1 MLENYAFSGV
11 PHKPI
16 SYIDQGTKLT
26 CQCGYE
32 WIENRF
38 PEYDKL
44 VCPRCQRRQI
54 ERDRSNLVQSSTS
67 TKPIKSSAQQS
78 QIDEIME
85 LLINESILELK
96 ILCFLYSYS
105 LQWNVVL
112 LQVCD

>member
-38 PEYDKL
+38 PEYDKQ

-54 ERDRSNLVQSSTS
+54 ERDRRNLVNLPRQPSHQDRQLSNHRLM
-67 TKPIKSSAQQS
+67 K
-78 QIDEIME
+78 
-85 LLINESILELK
+85 
-96 ILCFLYSYS
+96 
-105 LQWNVVL
+105 
-112 LQVCD
+112 

>member
-1 MLENYAFSGV
+1 MIKAHQCLIQKTAYILKSKKMLENYAFSGV

-38 PEYDKL
+38 PVYDQV
-44 VCPRCQRRQI
+44 VCPTCERRQI
-54 ERDRSNLVQSSTS
+54 ERDKRNLVQSSTS
-67 TKPIKSSAQQS
+67 AKLLRPSTLES

-85 LLINESILELK
+85 LLNFGMIDPM
-96 ILCFLYSYS
+96 
-105 LQWNVVL
+105 VH
-112 LQVCD
+112 

>member
-38 PEYDKL
+38 PEYDKV

-54 ERDRSNLVQSSTS
+54 ERDRRNLVQSSTS
-67 TKPIKSSAQQS
+67 AKQS
-78 QIDEIME
+78 QIDEVLE
-85 LLINESILELK
+85 LLNFGTIDPMVLE
-96 ILCFLYSYS
+96 
-105 LQWNVVL
+105 
-112 LQVCD
+112 